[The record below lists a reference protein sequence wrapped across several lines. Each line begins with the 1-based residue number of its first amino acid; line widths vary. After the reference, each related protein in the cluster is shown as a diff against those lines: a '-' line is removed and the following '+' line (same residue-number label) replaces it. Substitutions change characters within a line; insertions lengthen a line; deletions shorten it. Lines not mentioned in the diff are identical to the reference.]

1 MLFIL
6 DEKTERGSHTHTH
19 TLRNE
24 GKNFKKKKKGGLPP
38 IQGGFI
44 SKP

>member
-6 DEKTERGSHTHTH
+6 DGKTERGSHTHTH
-19 TLRNE
+19 YETRE
-24 GKNFKKKKKGGLPP
+24 KTSKKKKKGGLPP